1 MKFKTVLKRWI
12 DSGESVQ
19 NYHRKKGKKVR
30 FNFLRREAKGWRQSW
45 WEMNETKKKNGGI
58 MKKRRRKIGH
68 EG

>member
-1 MKFKTVLKRWI
+1 MDTFWKISSKLL
-12 DSGESVQ
+12 Q
-19 NYHRKKGKKVR
+19 KKGKKVR

-58 MKKRRRKIGH
+58 MKKRRKIGH

>member
-30 FNFLRREAKGWRQSW
+30 LNFLRREAKGWRQSW
-45 WEMNETKKKNGGI
+45 WEMNKMKKKNGGI
-58 MKKRRRKIGH
+58 MKKRRKIGN